1 MAPKAAAVGK
11 HGHKVQEYVKG
22 LREEGLSETEIR
34 QQLKRD
40 GYKPS
45 RISQLLKATR
55 PSVPEESLA
64 ASSLPGPAPSS
75 STSARAA
82 GDGGTAVGG
91 SGQQG
96 DGTRGRQM
104 ADDEDDAG
112 VEADADEEVA
122 VVPAAENPG
131 MSDEEPEEDDSS
143 DDGNNSELGV
153 YDVATY
159 WARFGPEAAL
169 ETAEL
174 DHLDGQLPDS
184 QGAGEETVATEG
196 ENMSPVGE
204 TDASSSE
211 GSSDDDAMQ
220 LEEAAGNAPMEEVAG
235 GEAGQEAEHIAEA
248 EQAAAAPAEQQPKR
262 RRLRGKQPPPP
273 AYATPPPQQ
282 AEAQAEEQAQP
293 PPEGM
298 KRPAAK
304 MQRLA
309 RNNEACAGYNG
320 QACRFSTKEAGEP
333 ARAQP
338 VRGERRCLYCD
349 KDKMERASKMTRCNT
364 LTMTL
369 KKLRALSADVFEQA
383 LARVKLFLGE
393 DAAEDFA
400 KRAGA
405 RPRPPARP
413 RRPATDW
420 QALLEHRQPIQRALK
435 PKEQEEFSKAVKR
448 DQRVARRKLFFP
460 EKLLKRAGAAE
471 EEEEIEAMQQA
482 GEVED
487 LAENDVGLPKPT
499 EREAAMVENWCKQ
512 GSWAMCEKCHSMCP
526 RPLQP
531 VDLRQIHR
539 GTVSAKQCT
548 ACRNNEYVPQPEHV
562 PRPLRNL
569 KLKVLRALRPM
580 EISTGPFERAPHGYR
595 VHTAIFQTHWT
606 PTSVVDQIE
615 ALRKRRDRRAARAAY
630 DHLMA
635 DANSA
640 YAEFIQKHDKFL
652 AKYGDNA
659 EESRRRRPLRS
670 MEEEGLECCLWPHLY
685 WHKNLCE
692 TVARAT
698 HEARRGRKPG
708 RRRSAADSSSEEEAK
723 EEAEGPGHQD
733 EEGNADDAGAS
744 EDEAEED
751 GGMEEEEEDDEE
763 EEEEEEAEGGA
774 VEIEEGEQGRIKRGF
789 MRKVLSPVMGYG
801 ADYELLHFVYDLSL
815 WTTVGT
821 KRNLASRH
829 GVALRHMLKGC
840 PWTPEYWRVRHHAV
854 IDMQRQCGN
863 AALFRTRAP
872 YERTFPYHRWIMHEQ
887 AALGKPRM
895 HLPMAE
901 TLHMAHVLMKLD
913 QGYVCGEKSTS
924 GRQDRTWRG
933 HVLGPADPRSSLSTV
948 VGHVTRLEFQDGK
961 RKRASQKYHGRGTVR
976 SHSLDFLEN
985 VAAIGLE
992 HKLQATVPPK
1002 DAEPFMHGLV
1012 LDSQCDYKDSKL
1024 PIREEPSA
1032 YDPVAEKVLLYH
1044 TEKDKGLHIRTYMK
1058 PTMAITKCHEDVQ
1071 QGDGNGAVLRYV
1083 ATYNTKFSS
1092 SMDREWLSGE
1102 ASDYSTA
1109 AGLLRRH
1116 KPLEPEMA
1124 LTLAQD
1130 KFRQFDTSGTILDI
1144 MAPSLEADP
1153 KPALVERYEEASWR
1167 RADMPL
1173 IEFLRKSNKDGNI
1186 INHIQQKHK
1195 TQAMAE
1201 LQVQLG
1207 EDDKVF
1213 AKRRKRLLSH
1223 YKLRQQELKRQGR
1236 PKQPIEEFLRQE
1248 GFHGITTL
1256 KAFANDYVCRGE
1268 KLVAATTHSM
1278 LNDKYYGQW
1287 LAMHRP
1293 FNHLEQFVEEAPEV
1307 LEKVP
1312 KKYRNFAL
1320 CLHHASEYWCNDARI
1335 TDGVE
1340 LEAHS
1345 KAHIET
1351 ILSKVKAQRHIVQR
1365 YLSGEIAV
1373 TEILP
1378 SDDEGAEAN
1387 PNGQAQPKPKLTHSQ
1402 KRLRKAIEK
1411 QLENAMR
1418 AAQAED
1424 DETLDACVEEAA
1436 EHRMLFASGPPGTG
1450 KTFVVHEM
1458 IREAVAGGARV
1469 LFGLP
1474 TGQLA
1479 SEIRALHP
1487 NIDVDTNHGAFL
1499 LHRDLQEAASI
1510 MTQYDLVIID
1520 EVSMLTAEHFEHIL
1534 ALWKY
1539 AEQLPCVV
1547 LLGDFWQLPVVDKQ
1561 AQRCECSPAWA
1572 THVRVIPF
1580 HEQVRCKC
1588 PALQQKLDVLR
1599 TGVPSMK
1606 FLKKKILRGH
1616 RAWKTNEPTAWD
1628 IVELFREHDDTTVV
1642 TSTRKATATINQLA
1656 VEAFFEGRH
1665 KTPLGTVGLDYET
1678 NVDNYDAKGKLK
1690 PGRLEAAQTTVYE
1703 GMRVYLTQN
1712 VNKENDFVNGMAGTV
1727 LDYDARSRC
1736 LEVLTRTKQRL
1747 AVHMVTKELDDGR
1760 KVTCFPVRL
1769 GYACTVPK
1777 VQGMTLPH
1785 ITLWLDKAGCK
1796 AAAYV
1801 AMSRVQ
1807 RDEEYLIAGKVCPA
1821 HFVPAQ

>member
-1 MAPKAAAVGK
+1 
-11 HGHKVQEYVKG
+11 
-22 LREEGLSETEIR
+22 
-34 QQLKRD
+34 
-40 GYKPS
+40 
-45 RISQLLKATR
+45 
-55 PSVPEESLA
+55 
-64 ASSLPGPAPSS
+64 
-75 STSARAA
+75 
-82 GDGGTAVGG
+82 
-91 SGQQG
+91 
-96 DGTRGRQM
+96 
-104 ADDEDDAG
+104 
-112 VEADADEEVA
+112 
-122 VVPAAENPG
+122 
-131 MSDEEPEEDDSS
+131 MSDEDGEEDD
-143 DDGNNSELGV
+143 DNNSELGV
-153 YDVATY
+153 YDTATY

-174 DHLDGQLPDS
+174 DHRDGQLPEEDKAS
-184 QGAGEETVATEG
+184 QGSGEEAAEA
-196 ENMSPVGE
+196 EDEDMSQVGE
-204 TDASSSE
+204 PNRSSSE
-211 GSSDDDAMQ
+211 GSEDGSSSGDEVA
-220 LEEAAGNAPMEEVAG
+220 LEEAASDVLMEEVV
-235 GEAGQEAEHIAEA
+235 EPGQEAEAEPPA
-248 EQAAAAPAEQQPKR
+248 EPAAFVAEPPAAIPAEPAAGPPEAAPVEQQLKR
-262 RRLRGKQPPPP
+262 RRLRGKQAPPP
-273 AYATPPPQQ
+273 AYATLPVPALQVE
-282 AEAQAEEQAQP
+282 EAGEEAAP
-293 PPEGM
+293 HPENM
-298 KRPAAK
+298 KRPASK
-304 MQRLA
+304 MRRPA
-309 RNNEACAGYNG
+309 RNEACVGCDEAI
-320 QACRFSTKEAGEP
+320 CCFSTKEAGRV
-333 ARAQP
+333 AAVQAC
-338 VRGERRCLYCD
+338 RGERQCLFCN
-349 KDKMERASKMTRCNT
+349 KDKMERASKMTRRNT

-369 KKLRALSADVFEQA
+369 KKLKALSADVFERA

-393 DAAEDFA
+393 DVAEDFA

-405 RPRPPARP
+405 RQQPQAPRP
-413 RRPATDW
+413 RRGPATDW
-420 QALLEHRQPIQRALK
+420 QALLEHRQPIQT
-435 PKEQEEFSKAVKR
+435 PKDLEEYKQAVKR
-448 DQRVARRKLFFP
+448 DQRIARRKLFFP
-460 EKLLKRAGAAE
+460 DRLMKRAGAAVE
-471 EEEEIEAMQQA
+471 QEEIEAVRQA
-482 GEVED
+482 GDVQD
-487 LAENDVGLPKPT
+487 LAENDVGLPKPSD
-499 EREAAMVENWCKQ
+499 RDAAMVEDWCKQ
-512 GSWAMCEKCHSMCP
+512 GSWAMCEKCHSMCT

-531 VDLRQIHR
+531 VDLRQLHK
-539 GTVSAKQCT
+539 GTVSAKQCP
-548 ACRNNEYVPQPEHV
+548 ACKLNEYVPQPEHV
-562 PRPLRNL
+562 PMPLRNL
-569 KLKVLRALRPM
+569 HPKVLEALRPM
-580 EISTGPFERAPHGYR
+580 QISTGPFERAPHGYR
-595 VHTAIFQTHWT
+595 VHTAIFQTHWK
-606 PTSVVDQIE
+606 PISVVDQIA
-615 ALRKRRDRRAARAAY
+615 ALRKRRYRRAGRAAY
-630 DHLMA
+630 RHLMA

-640 YAEFIQKHDKFL
+640 YAEFIQKHDRFL

-708 RRRSAADSSSEEEAK
+708 RKRSDSISGE
-723 EEAEGPGHQD
+723 EEAEGPH
-733 EEGNADDAGAS
+733 N
-744 EDEAEED
+744 
-751 GGMEEEEEDDEE
+751 EDDEDTADE
-763 EEEEEEAEGGA
+763 SAAEAMDEEAEDSMEEAAEEERAA
-774 VEIEEGEQGRIKRGF
+774 VEIEGSTQGRIKRGF
-789 MRKVLSPVMGYG
+789 TRKVLSPVMGYG
-801 ADYELLHFVYDLSL
+801 ADYQLLHFVYDLSL

-821 KRNLASRH
+821 KKNLASRH
-829 GVALRHMLKGC
+829 GVALRHMLKDC
-840 PWTPEYWRVRHHAV
+840 PWTPQYWRVRHHAV
-854 IDMQRQCGN
+854 IDLQRQCGN
-863 AALFRTRAP
+863 ATLFRTRAP

-887 AALGKPRM
+887 AALGKPRL

-901 TLHMAHVLMKLD
+901 TLHMAHVLMQLD
-913 QGYVCGEKSTS
+913 KGYICGGKATS

-933 HVLGPADPRSSLSTV
+933 HVLGPADRRSSLSTV

-961 RKRASQKYHGRGTVR
+961 RKRASQKYHGRGTVH

-992 HKLQATVPPK
+992 HKLQAIVPSK
-1002 DAEPFMHGLV
+1002 DAEPFLHGLV

-1024 PIREEPSA
+1024 PIREEPSE
-1032 YDPVAEKVLLYH
+1032 YDPVAEKVLLQH
-1044 TEKDKGLHIRTYMK
+1044 TEADKDLHIRIYI
-1058 PTMAITKCHEDVQ
+1058 PLTMAITKCHEDVQ
-1071 QGDGNGAVLRYV
+1071 QGDGNGAVLRYT

-1092 SMDREWLSGE
+1092 SMGQEWTNGD

-1116 KPLEPEMA
+1116 KPLEPEMI
-1124 LTLAQD
+1124 LTLFQER
-1130 KFRQFDTSGTILDI
+1130 FPQFNVSGTIFDI

-1153 KPALVERYEEASWR
+1153 RPAFVERYESATWR

-1186 INHIQQKHK
+1186 INHIQEKHK

-1213 AKRRKRLLSH
+1213 AKRRKGLLSH

-1236 PKQPIEEFLRQE
+1236 SKQPLEEFLRAE
-1248 GFHGITTL
+1248 GFHGITSL
-1256 KAFANDYVCRGE
+1256 AAFANDYVCRGE
-1268 KLVAATTHSM
+1268 KLVAITTHSM

-1287 LAMHRP
+1287 LAMHKP
-1293 FNHLEQFVEEAPEV
+1293 FSHLEQFLEEAPDIQ
-1307 LEKVP
+1307 EKVP
-1312 KKYRNFAL
+1312 EKYRNFAL
-1320 CLHHASEYWCNDARI
+1320 CLHHAPAYWLNDARI
-1335 TDGVE
+1335 TDSME

-1373 TEILP
+1373 TDILP
-1378 SDDEGAEAN
+1378 SDDEEGAEA
-1387 PNGQAQPKPKLTHSQ
+1387 GAARPKPKLTHSQ
-1402 KRLRKAIEK
+1402 KRLRKAMEK
-1411 QLENAMR
+1411 QLKNAMQ

-1424 DETLDACVEEAA
+1424 DGTLEACVEKASD
-1436 EHRMLFASGPPGTG
+1436 HRMLFASGPPGTG

-1479 SEIRALHP
+1479 SEIRAMHP
-1487 NIDVDTNHGAFL
+1487 DIDVDTNHGAFL

-1539 AEQLPCVV
+1539 AEQLPCLV
-1547 LLGDFWQLPVVDKQ
+1547 LLGDFWQLPVVDRQ
-1561 AQRCECSPAWA
+1561 AQRCECSPAWLA
-1572 THVRVIPF
+1572 HVLVIPF

-1588 PALQQKLDVLR
+1588 PVLQQKLDVLR
-1599 TGVPSMK
+1599 TGVPSMR

-1628 IVELFREHDDTTVV
+1628 IVELFREHEDTTVV
-1642 TSTRKATATINQLA
+1642 TSTRRATATINDLA

-1665 KTPLGTVGLDYET
+1665 KSPLGTIGLDYET
-1678 NVDNYDAKGKLK
+1678 NVDNYDAQGKLNS
-1690 PGRLEAAQTTVYE
+1690 GRLEAAQTTIYE

-1712 VNKENDFVNGMAGTV
+1712 INKENDFVNGMAGTI

-1736 LEVLTRTKQRL
+1736 LEVRTRTKQRL

-1777 VQGMTLPH
+1777 IQGMTLPH
-1785 ITLWLDKAGCK
+1785 ITLWLDRAGCK

>member
-55 PSVPEESLA
+55 PAVPEESLA

-75 STSARAA
+75 SMSARAA

-96 DGTRGRQM
+96 DGPLGRRM
-104 ADDEDDAG
+104 ADDEEDAG
-112 VEADADEEVA
+112 EASEADADEEIAA
-122 VVPAAENPG
+122 VPTAANRG
-131 MSDEEPEEDDSS
+131 MPDEDGEEDDS

-153 YDVATY
+153 YDAATY

-174 DHLDGQLPDS
+174 DHLDGQLPES
-184 QGAGEETVATEG
+184 QDAGGEVTGAEDED
-196 ENMSPVGE
+196 MSPVGE
-204 TDASSSE
+204 PNVSSSE
-211 GSSDDDAMQ
+211 GSSDDD
-220 LEEAAGNAPMEEVAG
+220 EAALEGAAVDAPMEEVAG
-235 GEAGQEAEHIAEA
+235 AEAEHIAEA

-273 AYATPPPQQ
+273 AYALPAPQEP
-282 AEAQAEEQAQP
+282 EAKSDEAPP
-293 PPEGM
+293 PPESM

-304 MQRLA
+304 MKRRA
-309 RNNEACAGYNG
+309 RNEVCAGYDDE
-320 QACRFSTKEAGEP
+320 ACCFSTAEAGEP
-333 ARAQP
+333 ARVHAD
-338 VRGERRCLYCD
+338 RGEQHCLLCD
-349 KDKMERASKMTRCNT
+349 KDKMERASKMTRRNT

-369 KKLRALSADVFEQA
+369 KKLKALRADVFEQA

-393 DAAEDFA
+393 DVAEDFA

-405 RPRPPARP
+405 RPRPPARPPARP

-471 EEEEIEAMQQA
+471 ERDELEAVRQA

-531 VDLRQIHR
+531 VDLRQLHK
-539 GTVSAKQCT
+539 GTISAKQCT

-562 PRPLRNL
+562 PGPLRNL
-569 KLKVLRALRPM
+569 KPKVLRALRPM

-615 ALRKRRDRRAARAAY
+615 ALRKRQDRRAARAAY
-630 DHLMA
+630 EHLMA

-708 RRRSAADSSSEEEAK
+708 RRRSATDSSSEE
-723 EEAEGPGHQD
+723 AEGN
-733 EEGNADDAGAS
+733 EGNADEAGAP
-744 EDEAEED
+744 EDQAEDALE
-751 GGMEEEEEDDEE
+751 GEEEED
-763 EEEEEEAEGGA
+763 GA
-774 VEIEEGEQGRIKRGF
+774 VEIEEGKQGRIKRGF
-789 MRKVLSPVMGYG
+789 MRKVLSPIMGYG

-840 PWTPEYWRVRHHAV
+840 PWTPEYWRVRHQAV

-863 AALFRTRAP
+863 ADLFRTRAP
-872 YERTFPYHRWIMHEQ
+872 YERTFPYHRWVMHEQ

-901 TLHMAHVLMKLD
+901 TLHMAHALMQLD
-913 QGYVCGEKSTS
+913 KGYICGSMAHS
-924 GRQDRTWRG
+924 GRQDRNWRG

-948 VGHVTRLEFQDGK
+948 TGHVTRLEFQDGK
-961 RKRASQKYHGRGTVR
+961 RKRASQKYHGRGTVH

-992 HKLQATVPPK
+992 RKLQATVPPK

-1024 PIREEPSA
+1024 PIREEPSV
-1032 YDPVAEKVLLYH
+1032 YDPVAGKVLLRH
-1044 TEKDKGLHIRTYMK
+1044 TEADKDLHIRTYMK

-1071 QGDGNGAVLRYV
+1071 QGDGNGAVLHYV

-1109 AGLLRRH
+1109 AGLLHRH
-1116 KPLEPEMA
+1116 KPLEPEMT
-1124 LTLAQD
+1124 LTMAQER
-1130 KFRQFDTSGTILDI
+1130 FSQFNISGTILDV

-1153 KPALVERYEEASWR
+1153 KPAFVERYEEASWR
-1167 RADMPL
+1167 REGMPL
-1173 IEFLRKSNKDGNI
+1173 IEFLRKSNKDGDI
-1186 INHIQQKHK
+1186 IHHIQEKHK
-1195 TQAMAE
+1195 KQAMAE
-1201 LQVQLG
+1201 LQAQLG

-1213 AKRRKRLLSH
+1213 AKRRQRLLSH
-1223 YKLRQQELKRQGR
+1223 YRLRQQELKRQGR
-1236 PKQPIEEFLRQE
+1236 PKQPLEEFLQQE
-1248 GFHGITTL
+1248 GFHGITAL
-1256 KAFANDYVCRGE
+1256 KAFANGYVCRGE

-1287 LAMHRP
+1287 LAMHKP
-1293 FNHLEQFVEEAPEV
+1293 FNRLEQFVEEAPEV

-1312 KKYRNFAL
+1312 EKYRNFAL
-1320 CLHHASEYWCNDARI
+1320 CLHHAPEYWCNDARI
-1335 TDGVE
+1335 TDGME

-1387 PNGQAQPKPKLTHSQ
+1387 PNGQAKPKPKLTHSQ

-1424 DETLDACVEEAA
+1424 DGTLDACVEEAG

-1499 LHRDLQEAASI
+1499 LHRDLQEAVSI

-1520 EVSMLTAEHFEHIL
+1520 EVSMLTDEHFEHIL

-1616 RAWKTNEPTAWD
+1616 RAWKTNVPTAWD
-1628 IVELFREHDDTTVV
+1628 IVGLFREHEDTTVV
-1642 TSTRKATATINQLA
+1642 TTTRKATATINQLA

-1690 PGRLEAAQTTVYE
+1690 AGRLEAAQTTVYE

-1712 VNKENDFVNGMAGTV
+1712 INKENDFVNGMAGTV

-1736 LEVLTRTKQRL
+1736 LEVFTRTKQRL